1 MTFEEYKKQCINYI
15 KKADYIQ
22 PYSKKI
28 IIERLEGKKK
38 KTCND
43 TLYNYCIELAIQ
55 LYSKKEIS
63 EKEYSGIY
71 SQMSLYF

>member
-1 MTFEEYKKQCINYI
+1 MTFNEYKKQCINYI
-15 KKADYIQ
+15 KKSDRIQ

-28 IIERLEGKKK
+28 IIEHLEGKRK

>member
-1 MTFEEYKKQCINYI
+1 MTFNEYKEQCINYI

-28 IIERLEGKKK
+28 IIEHLEGKKK
-38 KTCND
+38 KTYND
-43 TLYNYCIELAIQ
+43 ILYNYCMDLASE
-55 LYSKKEIS
+55 LYSKNDIS
-63 EKEYSGIY
+63 EKEYSDIY